1 MVIKEDMY
9 SDVQE
14 MEDLIINTLGTEEAL
29 NAITKAL
36 DVDTKNDI
44 YKYIIRVYD
53 LSNEEDLEEGLEDYG
68 FDDYDDYDD
77 RRNDSGEWE
86 FDGYVFDPYS
96 PWTQIYKDVIEKEI
110 DRYWSY
116 VSDGSMTQEEA
127 EEFID
132 SKISY
137 LEQDFGEFPNVKKAI
152 DKYYTGE

>member
-1 MVIKEDMY
+1 MVIKEDMLN
-9 SDVQE
+9 DVQE
-14 MEDLIINTLGTEEAL
+14 MEDLIIDTLGVEEAL
-29 NAITKAL
+29 NTITKAL

-53 LSNEEDLEEGLEDYG
+53 LSTNNEDFNEGLEDYG
-68 FDDYDDYDD
+68 FVDYYDD

-96 PWTQIYKDVIEKEI
+96 PWTQIWNDVIAKEI

-116 VSDGSMTQEEA
+116 VSDGSMTQKEA
-127 EEFID
+127 EEIID

-137 LEQDFGEFPNVKKAI
+137 LEQDFGEFSNVKKAI
-152 DKYYTGE
+152 NKYYSGK